1 MVFGISIGSTTLS
14 NAVVASGR
22 AQVVANAD
30 GHHRPRAVVAKVE
43 NEFCVGTAALSAR
56 NTPLF
61 KNILKEFIENG
72 PTHMIQCQVNAM
84 IRFEFNLI
92 YFVSFSLS
100 QKKRRLFY
108 NCSQISS
115 HFEGL

>member
-1 MVFGISIGSTTLS
+1 
-14 NAVVASGR
+14 VVASGR

-72 PTHMIQCQVNAM
+72 PTHMIQCQVMELKILFIFSIGFDLSYHFM
-84 IRFEFNLI
+84 IKF
-92 YFVSFSLS
+92 LS
-100 QKKRRLFY
+100 IF
-108 NCSQISS
+108 
-115 HFEGL
+115 

>member
-22 AQVVANAD
+22 AQLVANAD

-61 KNILKEFIENG
+61 KNILKEFIQNG
-72 PTHMIQCQVNAM
+72 PTHMIQCQVQFIQNNS
-84 IRFEFNLI
+84 RFTKQGKQLTFG
-92 YFVSFSLS
+92 SFYS
-100 QKKRRLFY
+100 Y
-108 NCSQISS
+108 
-115 HFEGL
+115 

>member
-72 PTHMIQCQVNAM
+72 PTHMIQCQV
-84 IRFEFNLI
+84 ISYIKL
-92 YFVSFSLS
+92 YFSA
-100 QKKRRLFY
+100 K
-108 NCSQISS
+108 
-115 HFEGL
+115 